1 MRQVPSTPRHH
12 VRGCPAGPRSGVGVL
27 RSRLRQPYRWCQPRS
42 PIARRE
48 EGGIGGLRIGRRW
61 RQGRNPAG
69 QDESRDQD
77 SDHGWS
83 IPWRSGLRCAARRA
97 ASALPATCASRRR
110 LPPAFYSEVAEE
122 CPPIICD
129 CSLWINKLVYR
140 RSLSPQYR
148 PQRPVISPSRPL
160 RSASVDRSL
169 TADHPARG
177 PQRGCVSKLGIAP
190 GGPLPFQILVIGLEI
205 RGEFKNSD
213 RPQWQSQALNR
224 ATAINPT
231 VGIAP

>member
-27 RSRLRQPYRWCQPRS
+27 RSRLRQPYRWRQPRS
-42 PIARRE
+42 PIPRRE

-110 LPPAFYSEVAEE
+110 LPPAFYSEVAEGVGFE
-122 CPPIICD
+122 PTRERNP
-129 CSLWINKLVYR
+129 LLVFKTSALNHSAILPSHCLHSVIFKAAVARNR
-140 RSLSPQYR
+140 RLLPFGSR
-148 PQRPVISPSRPL
+148 RRFWRPL
-160 RSASVDRSL
+160 A
-169 TADHPARG
+169 PACRG
-177 PQRGCVSKLGIAP
+177 LRGNTS
-190 GGPLPFQILVIGLEI
+190 
-205 RGEFKNSD
+205 
-213 RPQWQSQALNR
+213 R
-224 ATAINPT
+224 A
-231 VGIAP
+231 

>member
-1 MRQVPSTPRHH
+1 MPSVSVAVNARMRQVPSAPRHH

-27 RSRLRQPYRWCQPRS
+27 RSRLRQPYRWRQPRS
-42 PIARRE
+42 PIPRRE

-110 LPPAFYSEVAEE
+110 LPPAFYSEVAEGVGFE
-122 CPPIICD
+122 PTRERNP
-129 CSLWINKLVYR
+129 LLVFKTSALNHSAILPEDTR
-140 RSLSPQYR
+140 ALPAPCRPCGSPQTTGR
-148 PQRPVISPSRPL
+148 L
-160 RSASVDRSL
+160 RHR
-169 TADHPARG
+169 
-177 PQRGCVSKLGIAP
+177 
-190 GGPLPFQILVIGLEI
+190 
-205 RGEFKNSD
+205 
-213 RPQWQSQALNR
+213 AL
-224 ATAINPT
+224 
-231 VGIAP
+231 

>member
-48 EGGIGGLRIGRRW
+48 EGGIRGLRIGRRW

-83 IPWRSGLRCAARRA
+83 IPWRPGLRCAARRA

-110 LPPAFYSEVAEE
+110 LPPAFYSEVAEGVGFE
-122 CPPIICD
+122 PTRERNPLLVFKTSALNHSAILPNQII
-129 CSLWINKLVYR
+129 SYTYSRYLMRTNPQQ
-140 RSLSPQYR
+140 LSHWANVWANPAQT
-148 PQRPVISPSRPL
+148 SRL
-160 RSASVDRSL
+160 RSSVEVSL
-169 TADHPARG
+169 PIEC
-177 PQRGCVSKLGIAP
+177 QS
-190 GGPLPFQILVIGLEI
+190 PLQH
-205 RGEFKNSD
+205 
-213 RPQWQSQALNR
+213 
-224 ATAINPT
+224 
-231 VGIAP
+231 